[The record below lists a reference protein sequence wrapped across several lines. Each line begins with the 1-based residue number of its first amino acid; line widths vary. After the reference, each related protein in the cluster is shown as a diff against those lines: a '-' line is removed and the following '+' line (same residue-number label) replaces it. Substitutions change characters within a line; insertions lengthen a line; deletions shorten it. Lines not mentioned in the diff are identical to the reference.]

1 MGLGHQYGVVAM
13 LLVWLTSLVSCPQ
26 AINGSARS
34 VLNEPGLTIRIF
46 SGHQAHKN
54 ADADGCCAGQHLS
67 AVAQTDNL
75 GIATVSVP
83 QVAPII
89 AAIVFAALPV
99 AASKLG
105 FTRNPPRIPR
115 RSPASGALWPHAP
128 PR

>member
-1 MGLGHQYGVVAM
+1 MGLGHRYGVLAM
-13 LLVWLTSLVSCPQ
+13 LLVWLTSLVFCPQ

-34 VLNEPGLTIRIF
+34 ALNEPGLTIRIP
-46 SGHQAHKN
+46 SGHQSHE
-54 ADADGCCAGQHLS
+54 DADGCCAGQHLS

-75 GIATVSVP
+75 GIATVSVL

-105 FTRNPPRIPR
+105 LTRNPPHIPR